1 MVVLNLRQATNLEYY
16 CFLLLVGGFVIISR
30 PSFFLFLF
38 NMCWIGKKGPII
50 LDKDMSVF
58 KIVVNKGVDIYSYY
72 QSFLYQLNKLYTTE
86 LDVQNANG
94 SILLINR
101 GFHSYSTKCSVEK
114 IDNYYIT
121 VHSTLDC
128 YDNEICYD
136 RSAIILIQSCIIPSG
151 STVYINK
158 FGEVVSDKIILTE
171 KQIVMNKVIPNYI
184 TDLDSNEIF
193 VFGSNKSGLHLGG
206 AAAFALENFG
216 AKMGIGE
223 GLTGQCYALPTME
236 GINSFKEAVDKFE
249 ECVKEHPELKFL
261 VTEVGCGIAGYTP
274 EEVAPLFKKIS
285 TYPNVSLPIS
295 FWNVIIN

>member
-1 MVVLNLRQATNLEYY
+1 MCWLGNKNNKKIITEDLITFKLLFVKKGVLCSYYMDFEYECNKIYSQKLEAD
-16 CFLLLVGGFVIISR
+16 FSSPFVIIR
-30 PSFFLFLF
+30 
-38 NMCWIGKKGPII
+38 K
-50 LDKDMSVF
+50 
-58 KIVVNKGVDIYSYY
+58 
-72 QSFLYQLNKLYTTE
+72 
-86 LDVQNANG
+86 
-94 SILLINR
+94 
-101 GFHSYSTKCSVEK
+101 GFHSYSTDCNVVVRNCYGLVAISFGDRF
-114 IDNYYIT
+114 ICIT
-121 VHSTLDC
+121 FPDVL
-128 YDNEICYD
+128 
-136 RSAIILIQSCIIPSG
+136 QKCIIPKG
-151 STVYINK
+151 STVYINDI
-158 FGEVVSDKIILTE
+158 GEVVSDKIILTE
-171 KQIVMNKVIPNYI
+171 KQIVMDKVTPNYI

-206 AAAFALENFG
+206 AAEFALENFG
-216 AKMGIGE
+216 AKMGVEE